1 MHTKPAHFQQKLG
14 YGFILF
20 GLLLI
25 IGLYFAADGGAY
37 VFSAL
42 LGLMAIVFG
51 SFQLVL
57 AKPSTTNSDKH
68 SNKARNKKAQK

>member
-1 MHTKPAHFQQKLG
+1 MQTQSAQLQQKLG

-42 LGLMAIVFG
+42 IGLLAIIFG
-51 SFQLVL
+51 GFQLLL
-57 AKPSTTNSDKH
+57 AKQAPVRSEKH
-68 SNKARNKKAQK
+68 SHKNKKSRR

>member
-1 MHTKPAHFQQKLG
+1 MQVQQKLG
-14 YGFILF
+14 YGFIFF

-37 VFSAL
+37 MFAAL

-51 SFQLVL
+51 GFQLLL
-57 AKPSTTNSDKH
+57 AKQAPARAEKH
-68 SNKARNKKAQK
+68 HHKHKKARK